1 LPQVCQLQSWPGI
14 QAINPELERFMA
26 KRMKAQTTELKTG
39 HAPFISQP
47 EAIAGI
53 IEAAAVAAAK

>member
-1 LPQVCQLQSWPGI
+1 
-14 QAINPELERFMA
+14 MA